1 VRIVNTGSNQATALT
16 TEQMCDCDESLAGG
30 GQVFVEMLAA
40 GIRITPDERARFEV
54 ADTII

>member
-1 VRIVNTGSNQATALT
+1 
-16 TEQMCDCDESLAGG
+16 MCDCDESIAGG

-54 ADTII
+54 ADTIIQNFR